1 MNMNVHLKKKYIEYK
16 ECFLQEGKTSGNI
29 LNFIK

>member
-1 MNMNVHLKKKYIEYK
+1 MNTNVRLKKKMEYK
-16 ECFLQEGKTSGNI
+16 ECFLQEGKTSKII